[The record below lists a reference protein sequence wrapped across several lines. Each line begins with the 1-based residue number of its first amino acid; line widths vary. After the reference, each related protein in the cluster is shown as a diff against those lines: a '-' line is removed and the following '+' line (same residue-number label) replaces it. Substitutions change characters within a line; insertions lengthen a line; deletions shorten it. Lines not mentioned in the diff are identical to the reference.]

1 MRATSALVLAGLL
14 FAGCASMRSSD
25 MSTLPANATWGAVP
39 VFPGAKL
46 AALQGNPA
54 QPGPFVYRVWFPA
67 DFKVAAH
74 FHPAVENVTVLS
86 GTFHVG
92 MGDKLDP
99 AKGERLTAG
108 GFISVPAGHR
118 HYAWTTS
125 ETVIQVHGVGPTSIT
140 FVNAADDPRRR

>member
-1 MRATSALVLAGLL
+1 MKATSALVVAVLL
-14 FAGCASMRSSD
+14 FAGCASMRSD
-25 MSTLPANATWGAVP
+25 MSTLPAKATWGAVP

-46 AALQGNPA
+46 AVLQGNPA

-67 DFKVAAH
+67 DFKVPAH

-86 GTFHVG
+86 GTFHLG
-92 MGDKLDP
+92 MGDKLDT
-99 AKGERLTAG
+99 AKGERVSAG
-108 GFISVPAGHR
+108 GFISVPAEHR

-140 FVNAADDPRRR
+140 FVNPADDPRRR

>member
-1 MRATSALVLAGLL
+1 MRATSTFVLAVLL
-14 FAGCASMRSSD
+14 LAGCASMRSD
-25 MSTLPANATWGAVP
+25 MSTLPTNVTWGAVP

-46 AALQGNPA
+46 AGLQGNPA

-67 DFKVAAH
+67 DYKVAAH

-86 GTFHVG
+86 GALHVG
-92 MGDKLDP
+92 MGDKLDTT
-99 AKGERLTAG
+99 KGERVAAG

-125 ETVIQVHGVGPTSIT
+125 ETVIQVHGVGPTGIT
-140 FVNAADDPRRR
+140 FVNPSDDPRRR